1 MHTLHNEDAH
11 LLLNQL
17 NSESYDEFLFSYDDD
32 SEERTT
38 LREELE

>member
-1 MHTLHNEDAH
+1 MYNLNSEDAH